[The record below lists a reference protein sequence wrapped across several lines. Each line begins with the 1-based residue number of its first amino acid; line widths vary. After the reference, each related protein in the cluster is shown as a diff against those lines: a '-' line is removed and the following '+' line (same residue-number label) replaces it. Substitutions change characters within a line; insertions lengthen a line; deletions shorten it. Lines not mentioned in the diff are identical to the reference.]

1 LAFLERC
8 LDSEVRSAPEA
19 TMLAALFNNEL
30 RNDGWNLQTMEL
42 LGDEEKYRVGP
53 WNPAYGR
60 LQVHCK
66 SRL

>member
-1 LAFLERC
+1 
-8 LDSEVRSAPEA
+8 
-19 TMLAALFNNEL
+19 MLAALFNNEL